1 MGTFKYGVYVPR
13 TIEDALCMD
22 KKNNYT
28 SWEDA
33 IKKEINALQGY
44 GTFKIVSKGKEGPVK
59 ESHQYVPL
67 RMIFDIKQ
75 CSRRKAIGGHV
86 VGSGHMDTFASNMK
100 AISAK
105 LLMLIAA
112 RNNLNVFTAD
122 TKNAYLCTKN
132 KLP

>member
-44 GTFKIVSKGKEGPVK
+44 GTFKIVSKGKEGGVK
-59 ESHQYVPL
+59 KSHQYVPL
-67 RMIFDIKQ
+67 RMTFDVKHCGRHSHRGT
-75 CSRRKAIGGHV
+75 CSR
-86 VGSGHMDTFASNMK
+86 
-100 AISAK
+100 
-105 LLMLIAA
+105 
-112 RNNLNVFTAD
+112 
-122 TKNAYLCTKN
+122 
-132 KLP
+132 